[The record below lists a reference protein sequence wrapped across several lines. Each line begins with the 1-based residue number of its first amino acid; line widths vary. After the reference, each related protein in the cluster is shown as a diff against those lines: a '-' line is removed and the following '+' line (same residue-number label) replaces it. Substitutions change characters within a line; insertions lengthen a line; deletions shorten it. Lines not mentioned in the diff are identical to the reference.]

1 MFMSLASL
9 ACLYSHLIFM
19 PFGYYKRFIDLLFV
33 KVFVLTPVFYVIIN
47 CKPTKN
53 IFSKLIFYFFMSST
67 RFERQGSS
75 SGTQRY
81 IQLRYGTFYMHQHKQ
96 SYR

>member
-1 MFMSLASL
+1 M
-9 ACLYSHLIFM
+9 
-19 PFGYYKRFIDLLFV
+19 FIDLLFV
-33 KVFVLTPVFYVIIN
+33 KVFVLTPVFYVIIKY
-47 CKPTKN
+47 KPTKKYIFKIN
-53 IFSKLIFYFFMSST
+53 ILILIFFMSST

-81 IQLRYGTFYMHQHKQ
+81 IQLWYDTFYMYQHKQ